1 MIETLFPSHKAKKWL
16 NLISERGSFC
26 EWYLGSRKWAFCIDK
41 FFREQR
47 LQLID
52 TGRDV
57 NVRDIPRVV
66 RSHEKNGFFA
76 CHSHFTS
83 KHSLLQGIAHCTG
96 LGMAQSLSFFS
107 SLRKSDSDENDD
119 GANACA
125 ICLETMKGELATLSC
140 GHVFHYTCVK
150 RALAGCPACPVCRRK
165 ASPRSAIRLYLFVEA
180 RQKRSCKC
188 KHRSHSTRQA
198 CREEALHNVLAR
210 SASELPERMKKMRVE
225 LDRINE
231 IQRMTSSHSFQLENE
246 LARRQQQ
253 HEQTMRQIQHVQ
265 CELDRANVKLKRLQ
279 RIGMIALQS
288 VQLVLRSS
296 NLTRFCFL

>member
-1 MIETLFPSHKAKKWL
+1 M
-16 NLISERGSFC
+16 
-26 EWYLGSRKWAFCIDK
+26 
-41 FFREQR
+41 
-47 LQLID
+47 
-52 TGRDV
+52 
-57 NVRDIPRVV
+57 
-66 RSHEKNGFFA
+66 
-76 CHSHFTS
+76 
-83 KHSLLQGIAHCTG
+83 AHCTG

-119 GANACA
+119 SANACA

-150 RALAGCPACPVCRRK
+150 RALTGRPACPVCRRK

-188 KHRSHSTRQA
+188 KHRSHSNRQA
-198 CREEALHNVLAR
+198 CREEARHNVLAR

-253 HEQTMRQIQHVQ
+253 QEQTMRQIQHVQ
-265 CELDRANVKLKRLQ
+265 RELDRANVKLKRLQ
-279 RIGMIALQS
+279 HIATLSYSQCREAKHANVEFKS
-288 VQLVLRSS
+288 KVQTAADRLRELMRGCRRSCCPGCSTKGAEMKRVVQELAASS
-296 NLTRFCFL
+296 GSGSCCTRHVRRGGITDVAERLAWHPYHPGSCRNV

>member
-1 MIETLFPSHKAKKWL
+1 M
-16 NLISERGSFC
+16 
-26 EWYLGSRKWAFCIDK
+26 
-41 FFREQR
+41 
-47 LQLID
+47 
-52 TGRDV
+52 
-57 NVRDIPRVV
+57 
-66 RSHEKNGFFA
+66 
-76 CHSHFTS
+76 
-83 KHSLLQGIAHCTG
+83 AHCTG

-165 ASPRSAIRLYLFVEA
+165 ASPRNAIRLYLLVEA

-253 HEQTMRQIQHVQ
+253 QEQTMRQMQHVQ

-279 RIGMIALQS
+279 RIATSSYSQCREAKHANVEFKRHVQTTADRLLELMRGCRRSCCPGCTTKWAEMKRVVQELAAPSGAGLCCTRHVRRGGIADVDERIARHHCHLGSCQN
-288 VQLVLRSS
+288 V
-296 NLTRFCFL
+296 